1 MVRVEVE
8 GQQNKVRVR
17 QVQVLVPPPKP
28 LDSTYPAT
36 IAQQKA
42 CEAEAL
48 RVFRSLT
55 SQVYVKTLESVFT
68 LLMLALTCRCLCIQ
82 VFGGLLSAK
91 PEESIDETDSAPPA
105 DGDKEGK
112 EGDVREHMVDILF
125 SKGNLSGLQ
134 KQARLSS

>member
-1 MVRVEVE
+1 MMHSGWKTLIVPPDAKPCSVVRVEVD

-36 IAQQKA
+36 VAQQKA

-55 SQVYVKTLESVFT
+55 SQVCVKTLKSVFT
-68 LLMLALTCRCLCIQ
+68 LLMLALTCCCLYTGVWRTAEC
-82 VFGGLLSAK
+82 
-91 PEESIDETDSAPPA
+91 
-105 DGDKEGK
+105 
-112 EGDVREHMVDILF
+112 
-125 SKGNLSGLQ
+125 
-134 KQARLSS
+134 